1 MAKFDKALEDLRLLL
16 SQVDRSEFEN
26 QQTVWERDKW
36 VNPKVFR
43 YAGKNPHFAK
53 RSLDKLRRH
62 SEFLMSHNQLT
73 RALVRNVVL
82 EAEGDDQRLLEAF
95 VLVMAWG
102 FPRIGYGPYRTSVM
116 LESLAE
122 QPMLLTRVVKAL
134 SEKSSQSTTD
144 AYEDLLRIE
153 QCGPAFATK
162 FLYFA
167 SPDDYRVPI
176 FDAVVARWLNS
187 HGRAGAVD
195 GLLRLNSQNR
205 KHFGPFFDFCRKA
218 SSELGERDLGL
229 IEYVMFVDQQARE
242 LENQFK
248 ELPKWIHTSFRIN

>member
-1 MAKFDKALEDLRLLL
+1 MAKFEKALEELRLLL
-16 SQVDRSEFEN
+16 DLVDRAEFEN
-26 QQTVWERDKW
+26 HETSWEKEKW
-36 VNPKVFR
+36 INPKVFH
-43 YAGKNPHFAK
+43 YKGKNPHFAK

-62 SEFLMSHNQLT
+62 SEFLISHNQLT
-73 RALVRNVVL
+73 RALVREVVL
-82 EAEGDDQRLLEAF
+82 KAKGDDQRLLEAF

-102 FPRIGYGPYRTSVM
+102 FPGSGYGPYRTSVM

-122 QPMLLTRVVKAL
+122 QPMLLRRVVTAL
-134 SEKSSQSTTD
+134 SEKSSQSTIN

-187 HGRAGAVD
+187 PERVGAINGVK
-195 GLLRLNSQNR
+195 RLNSQNM
-205 KHFGPFFDFCRKA
+205 KHFEPYLYFCRETSDK
-218 SSELGERDLGL
+218 LGEKDLGL

-242 LENQFK
+242 LKNQIK
-248 ELPKWIHTSFRIN
+248 KLPRWIHASVRVN